1 MFSWRYKNYPS
12 SKKASICSSFLY
24 SWPLNI
30 VSWVFGPLGVLLYGF
45 LAIRVGGFGFVAMT
59 IFSIVLAAY
68 AFLHKGM
75 LEKAI
80 IKYLYRD
87 CPEIFN
93 EDELAKLNEGTR
105 EGLKDVVKSFKN
117 RNERFI

>member
-1 MFSWRYKNYPS
+1 M
-12 SKKASICSSFLY
+12 
-24 SWPLNI
+24 
-30 VSWVFGPLGVLLYGF
+30 
-45 LAIRVGGFGFVAMT
+45 AMT

-80 IKYLYRD
+80 IKYLYRN

-93 EDELAKLNEGTR
+93 EDELAKLNDGTKEGF
-105 EGLKDVVKSFKN
+105 KDVVKSFKN